1 MDKARRRQPP
11 HEVNMNNAI
20 RESVELKT
28 GAPERRGA
36 DAALRWNEERY
47 RTLFDLGPV
56 AVYSCDA
63 SGVIQE
69 FNRRAV
75 ELWGCEPA
83 LGDTDKRFCGS
94 FKLFRPDGR
103 FMPHE
108 QCPMAEVIA
117 GTLAEACDA
126 EVLIERPDG
135 SRITVVVNIRP
146 LKNERGDILGAINC
160 FYDITARKEMEDS
173 LRDSDRRKSEFLAM
187 LAHELRNP
195 LAPIRH
201 SLEVMRRARKVESA
215 ATGSQGTGRT
225 KPALSQPIDAAMD
238 VLDRQVGQMVR
249 LVDDLLDLGRISRGK
264 IVLRKERVEL
274 SSVVHHAVEA
284 ARPLCEISDQELTVT
299 LPQEPVYLNAD
310 PTRLAQIV
318 GNLLNN
324 ACKFSD
330 RGGRIWLT
338 VERTQESAGDTVITS
353 RGLPPNVVIRVRDT
367 GIGIPANQHS
377 RIFDMFTQGDTAL
390 EREVT
395 GLGIGLTLVKTL
407 TQMHGGTVDV
417 SSAGIGQG
425 SEFIVRL
432 PIMVEPATVPS
443 PALTREP
450 ALTAKGLR
458 ILIVDDNRDAAGMLA
473 MLLQFS
479 GHETHMAHDGVEA
492 VEVTT
497 KLQPDVILLDIGL
510 PRLNGYEAA
519 RKIREHQEQP
529 GRPLLVALT
538 GWGQDE
544 DRRRSEEAG
553 FDAHLIKPVD
563 EAALG
568 KLLDDFGA
576 GKQEVGSVPALQHT
590 SE

>member
-1 MDKARRRQPP
+1 
-11 HEVNMNNAI
+11 MNDSM
-20 RESVELKT
+20 RESVEMKNGVT
-28 GAPERRGA
+28 ERRGA

-75 ELWGCEPA
+75 ELWGCEPE

-146 LKNERGDILGAINC
+146 LKNERGDIIGAINC

-225 KPALSQPIDAAMD
+225 TPALSQPVDAAMD

-249 LVDDLLDLGRISRGK
+249 LVDDLLDAGRISRGK
-264 IVLRKERVEL
+264 MVLRKERVEL

-284 ARPLCEISDQELTVT
+284 VRPLCESSDQELTVT
-299 LPQEPVYLNAD
+299 LPQEPVYLDAD

-338 VERTQESAGDTVITS
+338 VERTEESAGDTVNTS
-353 RGLPPNVVIRVRDT
+353 DGLPPNVVIRVRDT
-367 GIGIPANQHS
+367 GIGIAANQRS

-417 SSAGIGQG
+417 TSAGIGQG

-432 PIMVEPATVPS
+432 PIMVETATVPP
-443 PALTREP
+443 PAMTREP

-492 VEVTT
+492 VEATT

-510 PRLNGYEAA
+510 PRISGYEAA
-519 RKIREHQEQP
+519 RKIREQQEQP

-544 DRRRSEEAG
+544 DRRRTEEAG
-553 FDAHLIKPVD
+553 FDAHLVKPVD

-568 KLLDDFGA
+568 KLLDDLGA
-576 GKQEVGSVPALQHT
+576 SKQEVGRVPA
-590 SE
+590 